1 MDKLQYDT
9 MSMIM
14 EKGRKFLDEIFH
26 MMQDHGLTEQ
36 GYEVE
41 LRIDETGGIKDSLKC
56 NYLLSVDINKDIRS
70 VSRDEYHRTAMG
82 QWNKDGKG
90 WVIMHD
96 PRREIGTVPEDKDLS
111 DLPFTDIGGQETDDP
126 ATGETAKDA
135 GRSGNGSLWFRDDDG
150 DIPMVCRG
158 DLNGMAESDPGV

>member
-1 MDKLQYDT
+1 MDKQQYDA

-14 EKGRKFLDEIFH
+14 EKSRKFLDEVFH
-26 MMQDHGLTEQ
+26 MMQDHGLADN
-36 GYEVE
+36 GFE
-41 LRIDETGGIKDSLKC
+41 LHMCIDETHDIKNVLECDH
-56 NYLLSVDINKDIRS
+56 LLSVELSKDCRY
-70 VSRDEYHRTAMG
+70 VSKDEYRTSNMD

-90 WVIMHD
+90 WVIMYD
-96 PRREIGTVPEDKDLS
+96 PCRKSGTVPEDNDLS
-111 DLPFTDIGGQETDDP
+111 DLPFTDIGGEETDDP

-158 DLNGMAESDPGV
+158 DLKEVE